1 MKILVTGGVGFIG
14 SHVVDGYI
22 DTGYKVVVIDD
33 LSTGTKEN
41 VNKKAKFYLADI
53 CDKNKIERIF
63 KKEKPEV
70 LNHHAAQK
78 NVRASVSDPAFD
90 AQVNILGGLNLLEA
104 ARKNKIKKVIFASS
118 GGAIYGDCKNIP
130 TPETEKELPV
140 SPYGIAKLSF
150 EKYLYYYH
158 WQYKIPYIALRYAN
172 VYGPRQDPAGEAGVV
187 AIFCQNLVSGKKSVI
202 FGDGKQTRDYVYIEN
217 VVKANIE
224 AVKNKFTGEINIGTA
239 KETNVND
246 LYKMLADIAKS
257 KIPFPKHL
265 SAKPGE
271 QKRSCLDFKKAK
283 KVLGWQPKTNSK
295 EGLKKTFSYYLDL
308 ST

>member
-1 MKILVTGGVGFIG
+1 MSSGK
-14 SHVVDGYI
+14 
-22 DTGYKVVVIDD
+22 
-33 LSTGTKEN
+33 KEN
-41 VNKKAKFYLADI
+41 LNKKAKFYLADI
-53 CDKNKIERIF
+53 CDKKKIEKIF
-63 KKEKPEV
+63 KKEKPDI

-78 NVRASVSDPAFD
+78 NVRASVENPAFD
-90 AQVNILGGLNLLEA
+90 AHINILGGLNLLEA
-104 ARKNKIKKVIFASS
+104 ARKNKIKKIIFASS

-172 VYGPRQDPAGEAGVV
+172 VYGPRQDPKGEAGVV
-187 AIFCQNLVSGKKSVI
+187 AIFCQNLVNNKKSVI
-202 FGDGKQTRDYVYIEN
+202 FGDGKQTRDYIYVEDVVKTNIKTIEN
-217 VVKANIE
+217 
-224 AVKNKFTGEINIGTA
+224 KFRGEINIGTA
-239 KETNVND
+239 KEINVND
-246 LYKMLADIAKS
+246 LYKMLANIAKP

-265 SAKPGE
+265 PAKPGE

-283 KVLGWQPKTNSK
+283 KFLGWQPEIK
-295 EGLKKTFSYYLDL
+295 LKKGLAETLKYYYGL